1 MGGKLRILAVFLLI
15 ICSFLLVNNIF
26 AQNYIGFGNFNDAVT
41 IGVAHKENSYT
52 IYGGFSYGFSGL
64 LGVGVQGGY
73 RAANLLEVQV
83 GELGKWRM
91 GIGAGANGTAMFSI
105 FSPIPFYVSAG
116 AGIAFF
122 HDWDFQNNI
131 SLHWMWIGGIGV
143 ATSPWWIIEGFVQP
157 TVSTF
162 FGISF

>member
-1 MGGKLRILAVFLLI
+1 MGGKLRRLLI
-15 ICSFLLVNNIF
+15 FLLVVSTFSLISNAF
-26 AQNYIGFGNFNDAVT
+26 SQNYLGFGNFNNTVT
-41 IGVAHKENSYT
+41 FGVAHKENSYT
-52 IYGGFSYGFSGL
+52 LYGGFSYGLSGL

-73 RAANLLEVQV
+73 RASNLLEVQI
-83 GELGKWRM
+83 GELGRWRM

-105 FSPIPFYVSAG
+105 FSPIPFYISAG

-122 HDWDFQNNI
+122 HDWDFQDKI
-131 SLHWMWIGGIGV
+131 SFHSMWIGGIGI
-143 ATSPWWIIEGFVQP
+143 ATSPWIIEGFVQP